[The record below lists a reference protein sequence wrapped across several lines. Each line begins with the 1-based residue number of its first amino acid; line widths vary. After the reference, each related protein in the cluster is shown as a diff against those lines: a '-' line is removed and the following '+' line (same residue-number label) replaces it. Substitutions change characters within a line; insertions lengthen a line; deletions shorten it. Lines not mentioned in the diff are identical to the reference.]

1 MKKITACLNNPE
13 LKALTADGK
22 IYHELPFL
30 ATASFKELGLNAS
43 TEQTILQGVAD
54 MLILKENGAVVVD
67 FKFTKRPDM
76 LEKNYALQ
84 LKAYGL
90 AVNKI
95 LGLSVETYVLSI
107 DDNKL
112 IKIV

>member
-1 MKKITACLNNPE
+1 M
-13 LKALTADGK
+13 
-22 IYHELPFL
+22 
-30 ATASFKELGLNAS
+30 
-43 TEQTILQGVAD
+43 QGVAD

-107 DDNKL
+107 DDNKSS
-112 IKIV
+112 KIV

>member
-1 MKKITACLNNPE
+1 
-13 LKALTADGK
+13 
-22 IYHELPFL
+22 
-30 ATASFKELGLNAS
+30 
-43 TEQTILQGVAD
+43 
-54 MLILKENGAVVVD
+54 MLILKENCAAVVD
-67 FKFTKRPDM
+67 FKFTKRPD
-76 LEKNYALQ
+76 LIKDNYALQ

-95 LGLSVETYVLSI
+95 LGLPVETYVLSI

>member
-1 MKKITACLNNPE
+1 M
-13 LKALTADGK
+13 
-22 IYHELPFL
+22 
-30 ATASFKELGLNAS
+30 
-43 TEQTILQGVAD
+43 
-54 MLILKENGAVVVD
+54 D